1 CTQTVLVEPGD
12 SCVIIVARFN
22 IPSDAVP
29 LLNPTISCSGLFA
42 GESICVASP
51 AVNCSKVDV
60 IQSGDSCFSIATAFK
75 ITLTEL
81 FSLNPNVDSVSCA
94 NIFPGE
100 VLCVAPRH

>member
-1 CTQTVLVEPGD
+1 DTCSAIALSHGISTSQIFILNPNACPNTFVGQRLCLIDITYNCQPVVPVNPGD
-12 SCVIIVARFN
+12 F
-22 IPSDAVP
+22 
-29 LLNPTISCSGLFA
+29 
-42 GESICVASP
+42 
-51 AVNCSKVDV
+51 
-60 IQSGDSCFSIATAFK
+60 CFSIATAFK